1 MNQKQVRNFHTLT
14 GTEVLKLLNV
24 SKEEGLT
31 EKEADARIRTYGYNR
46 LEKKKDTPVIVKF
59 FSQFADFMIII
70 LILAAII
77 SFLVSLYEGKAD
89 YVDPIIIFTII
100 ILNAI
105 IGTAQ
110 EARAEKS
117 LEALKK
123 LSSPTAMTLR
133 GGIFKPVPSQELVP
147 GDIVSLEAG
156 ALVPADMRLL
166 TTVHLK
172 ADESALT
179 GESKAVNKSAD
190 AVLKEDTPLA
200 ERKNLALASSMITY
214 GRGTGI
220 VTATGMNT
228 EVGTIARLMQED
240 KTPPTPLQK
249 RLASLGKTLG
259 IAALCICAVIFLLGI
274 IQGRPV
280 FDMFMTSVSLAV
292 ASIPEGLPIVV
303 TIMLSL
309 GVQTMAKENTVVRR
323 LPAVETLGSATVI
336 CSDKT
341 GTLTQNKMTV
351 TDLRSLKGQEALT
364 GAFAKYIFTL
374 ACQCCDSKIQFE
386 KGKKT
391 ITGDSTENAIVKAA
405 DNIGIDKTKLDLTN
419 KRIQEIPFDSNRKL
433 MTTLHKTPEGSLQI
447 TKGAF
452 DFLLPLCTHIYQE
465 GKLLPLTQS
474 HKNNLKKQNLELT
487 DNALRVIAVAVKHTQ
502 SQSPSENGLTFVGMI
517 GMIDP
522 PRPEVHDAVTT
533 CIQAGIRPIMITG
546 DHIATASSI
555 GTKLLILRKKEE
567 AITGNELNSMSD
579 EQLKEG
585 ISKYRVFAR
594 VSPEHKVRIVKA
606 FQSQGHVVAMTGDG
620 VNDAPAL
627 KAADIGCAM
636 GLSGTDVAKNAADM
650 ILTDDNFATI
660 VAAVREGRGI
670 YDNIKKSVHFL
681 LSSNIGE
688 IITIFTAILFKLPAP
703 LLAIHLLW
711 INLVT
716 DSLPAITLGMEKPE
730 PDIMKRP
737 PLPADKSMFAG
748 GLMFKI
754 IFEGMLIGSLALTA
768 FVIGCRYTKAPS
780 LMLGQ
785 TMCFAVLS
793 LSQLFHA
800 FNMRS
805 AHSLF
810 TIGIF
815 SNIRL
820 FFSFIFCSFLQI
832 IVISYAPLSRLF
844 KVTGLNYAQWLVVLI
859 LSMCPIFVVE
869 LQKRR
874 YNTREK

>member
-1 MNQKQVRNFHTLT
+1 MNQKQFRNFHTLT

-31 EKEADARIRTYGYNR
+31 EKEAAARIHTYGYNR
-46 LEKKKDTPVIVKF
+46 LEKKRDTPVIVKF

-70 LILAAII
+70 LILAAIV

-110 EARAEKS
+110 EAKAEKS

-133 GGIFKPVPSQELVP
+133 DGIVKPIPSQELVP

-156 ALVPADMRLL
+156 SLVPADLYLL
-166 TTVHLK
+166 TAVHLK
-172 ADESALT
+172 ADESSLT
-179 GESKAVNKSAD
+179 GESNPVNKAAD
-190 AVLKEDTPLA
+190 MVLPEETPLA

-259 IAALCICAVIFLLGI
+259 IAALLICGVIFVLGI
-274 IQGRPV
+274 LQGRPA

-309 GVQTMAKENTVVRR
+309 GVQTMAKKNTVVRR

-351 TDLRSLKGQEALT
+351 TDLRSIKGQEALT
-364 GAFAKYIFTL
+364 GSFAKYILTL
-374 ACQCCDSKIQFE
+374 ACQCCDSKVQYE
-386 KGKKT
+386 KGKKH

-405 DNIGIDKTKLDLTN
+405 DNISIDKVKLELTN
-419 KRIQEIPFDSNRKL
+419 KRIQEIPFDSNRKR
-433 MTTLHKTPEGSLQI
+433 MTTLHKTPEGNLQI

-452 DFLLPLCTHIYQE
+452 DFLLPLCTHIYEE
-465 GKLLPLTQS
+465 GKVLPLTQS
-474 HKNNLKKQNLELT
+474 HKKNLKKQNLELT
-487 DNALRVIAVAVKHTQ
+487 DHALRVIAVAVKHGN
-502 SQSPSENGLTFVGMI
+502 SSSPAENGLTFVGMI

-522 PRPEVHDAVTT
+522 PRPEVYDAVIT
-533 CIQAGIRPIMITG
+533 CKEAGIRPVMITG

-555 GTKLLILRKKEE
+555 AGKLGILRKKEE
-567 AITGNELNSMSD
+567 AITGNELDAMSQ
-579 EQLKEG
+579 EELKNT
-585 ISKYRVFAR
+585 ISQYRVFAR

-606 FQSQGHVVAMTGDG
+606 FQNQGHVVAMTGDG

-688 IITIFTAILFKLPAP
+688 IITIFAAILFKLPAP

-716 DSLPAITLGMEKPE
+716 DSLPAIALGLEKPE
-730 PDIMKRP
+730 KDIMRRP
-737 PLPADKSMFAG
+737 PLSAEKSMFAD

-754 IFEGMLIGSLALTA
+754 VFEGMLIGSLALTA
-768 FVIGCRYTKAPS
+768 FVIGCRYTKMPS
-780 LMLGQ
+780 LALGQ

-793 LSQLFHA
+793 LSQLFHS

-805 AHSLF
+805 AHSLK

-815 SNIRL
+815 SNFRL
-820 FFSFIFCSFLQI
+820 LLSFLFCSFLQI

-844 KVTGLNYAQWLVVLI
+844 KVTRLSPVQWGVVLI
-859 LSMCPIFVVE
+859 LSICPILVVE

-874 YNTREK
+874 YNTRE